1 MALTWAEVAARL
13 APPRLYWLQTT
24 TSRGSPHAAPVW
36 GVVVDER
43 FYLYTERSTVKA
55 RNLEGN
61 PRVAVHL
68 ESGAD
73 VLIVHGALAD
83 LGRPGASP
91 TVVDA
96 FAAKY
101 DEDWE
106 QPFLPHNDPAFDVL
120 YVLRPDRA
128 LTWTLPDSAA
138 STRRWKAVEGYDP
151 VRG

>member
-1 MALTWAEVAARL
+1 M
-13 APPRLYWLQTT
+13 
-24 TSRGSPHAAPVW
+24 
-36 GVVVDER
+36 DER

-106 QPFLPHNDPAFDVL
+106 QPFLPHNDPGFDVL